1 MQGGTQWA
9 KIESKKCKSIG
20 KFSGCLTKF
29 KMNVSTTIS
38 LAPENKIQYGEK
50 STTWASKKMTIAG
63 FSNLSGMHPNTQIV
77 TENYT
82 VIIECESERVK

>member
-38 LAPENKIQYGEK
+38 LAPENKIQYREK
-50 STTWASKKMTIAG
+50 STT
-63 FSNLSGMHPNTQIV
+63 
-77 TENYT
+77 
-82 VIIECESERVK
+82 